1 MKTTPFWTDQ
11 YPRPADMPASQLP
24 AEVDVLVIGGGYTGL
39 NVARVLAKAGARVVV
54 LEQHAIGWGASSRNN
69 GMATTGSKQSV
80 QDVFTHYGEEV
91 GRDYWQA
98 ALNAIDLIGEIAAD
112 EELAI
117 NFRRKGHIIL
127 AAKPTHFSKLQ
138 EQEVWFRQTLD
149 HRMQLLGP
157 QELQN
162 EVGTKTY
169 YGGLVDEWSASLNPV
184 QFAYGLAQVVAKYGG
199 AICEDAPVTRIEH
212 LPQGFRV
219 YTDKGEVRAREIVLA
234 TNGYTGGLIPRLQ
247 NRMFAVGSYA
257 VVTEPL
263 TPDVQQAICPSGRV
277 FYDSQRFLHYF
288 RLTPDGRFLFGGRNE
303 WALDENLV
311 LTAKAFRREMVRIFP
326 QLTGVEITHS
336 WNGRL
341 GISFDFIPHIGRMS
355 GVHYA
360 LGYSGHGVAL
370 ATYLGTE
377 LGLLLTGQKQRSVFV
392 DVPHPTRFYHRK
404 TPWFLPAL
412 RRYYRLRDWL
422 GR

>member
-1 MKTTPFWTDQ
+1 
-11 YPRPADMPASQLP
+11 
-24 AEVDVLVIGGGYTGL
+24 
-39 NVARVLAKAGARVVV
+39 
-54 LEQHAIGWGASSRNN
+54 
-69 GMATTGSKQSV
+69 
-80 QDVFTHYGEEV
+80 
-91 GRDYWQA
+91 
-98 ALNAIDLIGEIAAD
+98 
-112 EELAI
+112 
-117 NFRRKGHIIL
+117 
-127 AAKPTHFSKLQ
+127 
-138 EQEVWFRQTLD
+138 
-149 HRMQLLGP
+149 
-157 QELQN
+157 
-162 EVGTKTY
+162 

-184 QFAYGLAQVVAKYGG
+184 QFAYELAQVVAKYGG
-199 AICEDAPVTRIEH
+199 VVCENAGVTRIEH

-219 YTDKGEVRAREIVLA
+219 YTNKGEVRAREIVLA
-234 TNGYTGGLIPRLQ
+234 TNGYTGGLIPRIQ
-247 NRMFAVGSYA
+247 QRMFAVGSYA

-263 TPDVQQAICPSGRV
+263 PLALQQEINPNRRG

-311 LTAKAFRREMVRIFP
+311 VTAKAFRKEMVRIFP
-326 QLTGVEITHS
+326 QLTDVEITHS

-377 LGLLLTGQKQRSVFV
+377 LGLLLTGQKKRSVFV

-404 TPWFLPAL
+404 APWYLPAV
-412 RRYYRLRDWL
+412 RWYYRLRDWL